1 MNGPKFTHQVVEAI
15 RTAKI
20 LEITDFGPQD
30 PSEDFAYFA
39 QKRPSSFLY
48 VGCDVADG
56 QIHPH
61 HSPDFLM
68 DERCL
73 LIAAKAMGA
82 IVLQYLDN

>member
-39 QKRPSSFLY
+39 QKRPVHFYTS
-48 VGCDVADG
+48 AAT
-56 QIHPH
+56 
-61 HSPDFLM
+61 
-68 DERCL
+68 L
-73 LIAAKAMGA
+73 LTVKFTHIT
-82 IVLQYLDN
+82 VLIF